1 MQADLE
7 ALLAVQ
13 ADDLEIHGIEDRLAA
28 LQPRLRALDDRQA
41 RIAAD
46 VGRAQE
52 LVTAEEKKQ
61 AFLREKITE
70 HKGLIE
76 RNQAQMDAVKTMR
89 QATAA
94 VAQMEEARRI
104 VATEESELIAI
115 NRRLEEA
122 RAALHAHQTALTELA
137 TEQAEARAEVKTQHA
152 SLEGELAVLRTR
164 RGEKAARVPAPLL
177 SKYDRISQRRRAQAA
192 WAVQGLACGA
202 CNTAI
207 PMQRRNQMSSRGGID
222 VCEACGVLM
231 YFAEE

>member
-1 MQADLE
+1 VQQELA

-13 ADDLEIHGIEDRLAA
+13 ADDIEIHAIEEKLSA
-28 LQPRLRALDDRQA
+28 LQPRLKELDQRRA

-46 VGRAQE
+46 VERAQV

-70 HKGLIE
+70 HKALID
-76 RNQAQMDAVKTMR
+76 RNQTQMDAVKTMR

-122 RAALHAHQTALTELA
+122 RAALHAHQSTLEALGV
-137 TEQAEARAEVKTQHA
+137 EQSEARAEVASQQA
-152 SLEGELAVLRTR
+152 SLDAELAAMKAKRA
-164 RGEKAARVPAPLL
+164 EKAVHVPAPLL
-177 SKYDRISQRRRAQAA
+177 GKYDRIRIRRRSQAA
-192 WAVQGLACGA
+192 WAVSGMACGA
-202 CNTAI
+202 CDTAI
-207 PMQRRNQMSSRGGID
+207 PMQRRNQMSNHGGID

-231 YFAEE
+231 YFAE